1 MTEDNAIIATPA
13 LARVAALVP
22 AEMGGEF
29 LYWSLFSSGWDK
41 TPRGRRTYSLT
52 KPNDTM
58 KLLFDDTT
66 VYVVDPQTGY
76 DQSGDQR
83 WRTDIYAAT
92 MTPAVQAWIV
102 TQLPD
107 WWDWDF
113 AIKTLHSTA
122 SDEQAISHGRAGRFS
137 TREHVC
143 DTEWSMLHMARV
155 WHFPPNAITYE
166 PELRLVWSN
175 RQTSIGGRPVSLWT
189 DGKVV
194 TQQEFYH
201 PDKNHCG
208 EITLTQAASKLI
220 SVAVRRRAWRQDNRW
235 KPLMLVASY
244 ETETLRNADRGGP
257 GNYDEK
263 RLEQLT
269 TDTGLILYM
278 VSEQGGYLGEDGE
291 TWDHYELHED
301 RATAEKDYQQIEL

>member
-1 MTEDNAIIATPA
+1 MTEDNAIIATPT

-22 AEMGGEF
+22 AEMGGGF

-52 KPNDTM
+52 NPNDTM
-58 KLLFDDTT
+58 KLLFDDIT

-76 DQSGDQR
+76 DQYGDPW

-113 AIKTLHSTA
+113 AIKTLHSTV

-166 PELRLVWSN
+166 PEPRLVWSN

-201 PDKNHCG
+201 PDRVYCG
-208 EITLTQAASKLI
+208 QIELSPAAAKLI
-220 SVAVRRRAWRQDNRW
+220 SIALRRKFWHAEDRW
-235 KPLMLVASY
+235 KSLLMVAGY
-244 ETETLRNADRGGP
+244 ETLVLKKASRGRP
-257 GNYDEK
+257 GDCNEK

-269 TDTGLILYM
+269 LDTGDTVFM
-278 VSEQGGYLGEDGE
+278 TAEEGGYLGEDGDAWE
-291 TWDHYELHED
+291 YYYLYED
-301 RATAEKDYQQIEL
+301 RATAEKDYQQIKL